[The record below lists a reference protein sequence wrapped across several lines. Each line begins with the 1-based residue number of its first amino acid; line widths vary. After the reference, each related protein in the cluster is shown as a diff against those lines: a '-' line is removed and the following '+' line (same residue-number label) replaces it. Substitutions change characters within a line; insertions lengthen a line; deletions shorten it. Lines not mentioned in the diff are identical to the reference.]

1 MKVIISA
8 ALTGAWPK
16 KETNPALPYTPGE
29 IAQSAY
35 ECWQAGAAIVHLH
48 MRDQNG
54 EGTMRKE
61 LFAETCA
68 LIRDR
73 CDVVLNL
80 TTSGDLRATDETRM
94 EHLALV
100 KPEMCSYDCGTMNW
114 GHNDVFMN
122 SPQFLEKLGLFTIEH
137 GVKPEIEIFDGG
149 MIYNSLYY
157 MKKGFIE
164 PPPHYQFVL
173 GAPGGLDAT
182 VGNLV
187 FLRERIPQNA
197 TWSAFGIGKSHL
209 PIMYATLAMDGHV
222 RVGLEDNLY
231 YAPKELA
238 KSNAQLV
245 ERAVRVMA
253 EMHRSPASPDE
264 AREMLGLARR

>member
-1 MKVIISA
+1 MKVVISA

-16 KETNPALPYTPGE
+16 KETNPAIPYTPKD
-29 IAQSAY
+29 IAQSAF

-48 MRDQNG
+48 MRDENG
-54 EGTMRKE
+54 EGTMNKD
-61 LFAETCA
+61 LFVETCA
-68 LIRDR
+68 MIRDR

-80 TTSGDLRATDETRM
+80 TTSGDLRATNETRM
-94 EHLALV
+94 EHLAII

-114 GHNDVFMN
+114 GHADVFMN
-122 SPQFLEKLGLFTIEH
+122 SPQFLEQLGKFTLEC

-157 MKKGFIE
+157 LKKGFLKA
-164 PPPHYQFVL
+164 PAHYQFVL
-173 GAPGGLDAT
+173 GVPGGLDASID
-182 VGNLV
+182 NLV
-187 FLRERIPQNA
+187 FLRNRIPQDA

-209 PIMYATLAMDGHV
+209 SIMYATLAMDGHI

-253 EMHRSPASPDE
+253 EMQKNPATPNE
-264 AREMLGLARR
+264 AREMLGLAKR